1 MAIENLKKEL
11 DFRTLEYWLWI
22 FGYILPAKKE
32 KKKGLCET
40 DLCPEWATA
49 VTDRP
54 KSNGSDAACSA
65 NGLLSEPLNLFQPLV
80 RSNPDQHNRALPRVQ
95 SLHITPG
102 DPSSRTSRLPACPP
116 ARPPARCPRRSLQLS

>member
-1 MAIENLKKEL
+1 MAIENLKKEF
-11 DFRTLEYWLWI
+11 DFSTFEYWLYI
-22 FGYILPAKKE
+22 FGYILPAKK
-32 KKKGLCET
+32 KNTKGLCET

-65 NGLLSEPLNLFQPLV
+65 NGLLSEPVNIFQPLV

-95 SLHITPG
+95 SLQITPG

-116 ARPPARCPRRSLQLS
+116 AHPPARCPRRSLQLF